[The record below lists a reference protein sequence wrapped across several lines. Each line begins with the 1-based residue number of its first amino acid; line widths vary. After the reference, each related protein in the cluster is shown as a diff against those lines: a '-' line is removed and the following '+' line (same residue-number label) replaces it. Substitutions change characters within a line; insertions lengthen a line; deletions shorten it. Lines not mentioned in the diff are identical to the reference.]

1 MIRCRVRIENRL
13 GRLDDAAIDRD
24 ALKLYVRLRLLAGEL
39 PRTKDCKVANTGLS
53 LAGLIAGGKVTIP
66 LRFLRST

>member
-39 PRTKDCKVANTGLS
+39 PRTKNCKVANSGLS
-53 LAGLIAGGKVTIP
+53 LAGLIAGGRLPSPFV
-66 LRFLRST
+66 F

>member
-39 PRTKDCKVANTGLS
+39 PRTKNCKVANTGLS
-53 LAGLIAGGKVTIP
+53 LAGLIAGRRLPSPFV
-66 LRFLRST
+66 F